1 MLTTL
6 IAFLIVIGVL
16 VFVHELGHL
25 IAAKSVDIAVPRF
38 SIGFG
43 PRIAGFYWGETEY
56 VISALP
62 LGGYVRMAGMED
74 AAALEGG
81 EELAPEPSD
90 RDFDAK
96 PLWARIWVVSAGVL
110 MNFLFAIVVVAG
122 VALVYGESINPTT
135 RVAIAEQE
143 SLSGAAAPLSA
154 IPVGAELA
162 SVNGVTVE
170 NWNEVL
176 DRFAEV
182 GEGRLT
188 LGFSDGQDVA
198 LDLPENEGERVMV
211 LRKVQPF
218 AEPLIGGVNTGSPA
232 DVAGM
237 EEGDRVIEA
246 EGSPIRSWTE
256 FVDVIQAN
264 PGEDVAL
271 VVERGGVRES
281 LLVTPEPV
289 QEQLPN
295 GERIE
300 IGRLGVLS
308 QEPDIQH
315 RDVGVLEALRQ
326 GWETTW
332 GTSATI
338 VRLLGDLFTGDASP
352 RSLGGPL
359 TIGQISGETARAGLD
374 VMLQWMAL
382 LSVNLAVLN
391 LLPIPV
397 LDGGQLLFLFV
408 EAVRGRPLS
417 VEQRLRLSHVG
428 LIIVVGIMV
437 WAITNDFL
445 RLFGI

>member
-271 VVERGGVRES
+271 VVERGGVRE
-281 LLVTPEPV
+281 
-289 QEQLPN
+289 
-295 GERIE
+295 
-300 IGRLGVLS
+300 
-308 QEPDIQH
+308 
-315 RDVGVLEALRQ
+315 
-326 GWETTW
+326 
-332 GTSATI
+332 
-338 VRLLGDLFTGDASP
+338 
-352 RSLGGPL
+352 
-359 TIGQISGETARAGLD
+359 
-374 VMLQWMAL
+374 
-382 LSVNLAVLN
+382 
-391 LLPIPV
+391 
-397 LDGGQLLFLFV
+397 
-408 EAVRGRPLS
+408 
-417 VEQRLRLSHVG
+417 
-428 LIIVVGIMV
+428 
-437 WAITNDFL
+437 
-445 RLFGI
+445 

>member
-43 PRIAGFYWGETEY
+43 PRVTGFRWGETEY

-74 AAALEGG
+74 TAALEGG
-81 EELAPEPSD
+81 EELAQEPSD

-110 MNFLFAIVVVAG
+110 MNFLFAIVVVTG

-135 RVAIAEQE
+135 RVAIARQD
-143 SLSGAAAPLSA
+143 SLPGAAAPLGM
-154 IPVGAELA
+154 IPTGAELE
-162 SVNGVTVE
+162 SINQVPVE
-170 NWNEVL
+170 NWNDVL
-176 DRFAEV
+176 ELFADA
-182 GEGRLT
+182 GPGPLT
-188 LGFSDGQDVA
+188 LGFSDGQTVT
-198 LDLPENEGERVMV
+198 LDLPQEERVRVSV
-211 LRKVQPF
+211 LQRIQPF

-232 DVAGM
+232 DVAGI

-246 EGSPIRSWTE
+246 DGRPIRSWTE
-256 FVDVIQAN
+256 FVDVIRAH
-264 PGEDVAL
+264 PGEEVAL
-271 VVERGGVRES
+271 VVQRGGEEIPIT
-281 LLVTPEPV
+281 VTPEPV
-289 QEQLPN
+289 QEQLPE
-295 GERIE
+295 GERLE
-300 IGRLGVLS
+300 IGRLGVS
-308 QEPDIQH
+308 QQLELDH
-315 RDVGVLEALRQ
+315 RRVGLGEALRQ

-332 GTSATI
+332 GTSTAI
-338 VRLLGDLFTGDASP
+338 VRLVGDLFTGDASP

-359 TIGQISGETARAGLD
+359 TIGQISGETARAGLE

>member
-25 IAAKSVDIAVPRF
+25 VAAKSVDIAVPRF

-43 PRIAGFYWGETEY
+43 PRIAGFQWGETEY

-90 RDFDAK
+90 RDYDAK
-96 PLWARIWVVSAGVL
+96 PLWARVWVVSAGVL
-110 MNFLFAIVVVAG
+110 MNFLFAIVVITG
-122 VALVYGESINPTT
+122 VTFVYGESINPTT

-143 SLSGAAAPLSA
+143 ALTGEAAPLAA
-154 IPVGAELA
+154 IPVGAELSA
-162 SVNGVTVE
+162 VNGVEVDT
-170 NWNEVL
+170 WNDVL
-176 DRFAEV
+176 ERFSQV
-182 GEGRLT
+182 GGGELT
-188 LGFSDGQDVA
+188 LQFTDGQQVA
-198 LDLPENEGERVMV
+198 LDLPASDTDRLQVIDHI
-211 LRKVQPF
+211 QPF

-232 DVAGM
+232 DVGGM
-237 EEGDRVIEA
+237 QEDDRVIMA
-246 EGSPIRSWTE
+246 AGRPVRSWTE
-256 FVDVIQAN
+256 FVDVIRAN
-264 PGEDVAL
+264 PGSEVPL
-271 VVERGGVRES
+271 VVERAGEQVQ
-281 LLVTPEPV
+281 LTVTPEPV
-289 QEQLPN
+289 QEQGPE
-295 GERIE
+295 GRSVEV
-300 IGRLGVLS
+300 GRLGVAQQLELD
-308 QEPDIQH
+308 Q
-315 RDVGVLEALRQ
+315 RDVGLGESLRE
-326 GWETTW
+326 GWDVTW

-359 TIGQISGETARAGLD
+359 TIGQISGETARAGLE

-397 LDGGQLLFLFV
+397 LDGGQLLFLLV